1 MQSRFRKQENT
12 PDNDQQ
18 NNIGTVFMMKNT
30 VFVEFIFPKGRRYLF
45 LHTFGQKRITYS
57 IQI

>member
-1 MQSRFRKQENT
+1 MRSRFQRPENR

-30 VFVEFIFPKGRRYLF
+30 VFVEFIFPKGRRPLF
-45 LHTFGQKRITYS
+45 LHTFGQERTTYS